1 MNPQPTSPNPPGLR
15 RCRSTAMKSFVPSL
29 SSTSNTLLMKL
40 NCLPRRRPDF
50 VLRTALALVVVLAAA
65 SGASSIAH
73 ASEDWAQQTAK
84 PAKTVGPATFTPAA
98 DPVVVQ
104 VAAGKASAPS
114 FGEVPPPSVPPAA
127 ASGGTPA
134 QPTPPTAP
142 PAAVPSPAAPPPAV
156 PPASPA
162 PAAATPDAQPGPAAS
177 AIVDDH
183 AKGKTLYSFKATDL
197 DLKTALAMFARANN
211 LNIIPDNDVSGT
223 VTLDVRDLPLE
234 EMMQALLEAGDCT
247 WHQQGGLIRVR
258 NTETRMFTVDY
269 LRLQRIGTG
278 QNSATLGSGVSGGAG
293 GGMGGGAAGG
303 GAGGAAS
310 VSSYGSGSSSINLT
324 ANNTVDFWKEL
335 KLELAFLLTDKGK
348 TTLAINM
355 TAGLIQITDRPSAL
369 KHVGEYLES
378 LTDSVHRQVEIDVK
392 LYDVT
397 LNDQFQFGINW
408 NQVIQAY
415 GGRFQTVATGTTL
428 IPAGNSLGSSL
439 IQGGSA
445 NLQGMYLP
453 NSPNFPS
460 TQFTLDALQQ
470 QGQVEVISKPRIR
483 TLNNQTALIT
493 VGTQIPFFS
502 QVITYL
508 PNAVAAPTALNQSM
522 VTTITVGTIL
532 SITPQIS
539 SDGYVS
545 LDISPVLTSLLGTQT
560 SPDKTTTAPELD
572 TKQAYSL
579 VRVKDGTTVVLGGLI
594 QNETAT
600 QQQQVPL
607 LGSIPLLGK
616 LFTSQ
621 YKAHAKKELVM
632 FVTPTIVNN

>member
-1 MNPQPTSPNPPGLR
+1 MNLHRLSPQSAGPALR
-15 RCRSTAMKSFVPSL
+15 A
-29 SSTSNTLLMKL
+29 
-40 NCLPRRRPDF
+40 
-50 VLRTALALVVVLAAA
+50 VLAAGCVLA
-65 SGASSIAH
+65 TASSAFSVH
-73 ASEDWAQQTAK
+73 AASQDWARETVK
-84 PAKTVGPATFTPAA
+84 PAKAGPPAIATKTEAPA
-98 DPVVVQ
+98 VVQ
-104 VAAGKASAPS
+104 VASSKASGPS
-114 FGEVPPPSVPPAA
+114 YGEVPPPSLPPGAAAPAPAPGPGPRTPAA
-127 ASGGTPA
+127 PASTPA
-134 QPTPPTAP
+134 AI
-142 PAAVPSPAAPPPAV
+142 PAAVPPTQ
-156 PPASPA
+156 PA
-162 PAAATPDAQPGPAAS
+162 PSAATTEPKSEAAANAS
-177 AIVDDH
+177 LAEH
-183 AKGKTLYSFKATDL
+183 AKGKMLFSFKAPEL
-197 DLKTALAMFARANN
+197 ELKTALAMFARANN
-211 LNIIPDNDVSGT
+211 LNIVPDNDVSGT

-234 EMMQALLEAGDCT
+234 EMMRALLEAGDCT
-247 WHQQGGLIRVR
+247 WKEEHGLIRVR
-258 NTETRMFTVDY
+258 NAETRLFTVDY

-278 QNSATLGSGVSGGAG
+278 QNSATLGSGAMGGAG
-293 GGMGGGAAGG
+293 GGGGGGGG
-303 GAGGAAS
+303 GAGGAAGGAGT
-310 VSSYGSGSSSINLT
+310 VNSYGSGGSSINLT
-324 ANNTVDFWKEL
+324 ANNSIDFWKEL
-335 KLELAFLLTDKGK
+335 KVELTSLLTDKGRNSM
-348 TTLAINM
+348 AINM

-369 KHVGEYLES
+369 QRVHDYLEG

-428 IPAGNSLGSSL
+428 IPAGSSLGSSL

-470 QGQVEVISKPRIR
+470 QGRVEVISKPRIR

-502 QVITYL
+502 QLVTYL
-508 PNAVAAPTALNQSM
+508 PNAVAPPTALNQSM

-560 SPDKTTTAPELD
+560 SPDKTTTAPQLD

-632 FVTPTIVNN
+632 FVTPTIIVGN